1 MSVEFPGKSVVAPPK
16 SSFTMSVLG
25 GGAPAYAWSGGQ
37 SPALNLIPQ
46 EAFTFFLYFF
56 EAWILSSVFGTHQ
69 FIVSSRDPHVSISPG
84 PQAHAQGLTFF
95 SYLGIE
101 FRSSRSHG
109 KHFTTRAV
117 LQAPRK
123 QPLHDFINMMNKSKS
138 LLQSLTQPSNTS
150 RLS

>member
-1 MSVEFPGKSVVAPPK
+1 MVAPPK
-16 SSFTMSVLG
+16 SSFTVCLRMSVLG
-25 GGAPAYAWSGGQ
+25 GGAPAYTWSGGQ
-37 SPALNLIPQ
+37 RPALNLIPQ

-69 FIVSSRDPHVSISPG
+69 FIVSSRDPHVSIFLG
-84 PQAHAQGLTFF
+84 LQTHAQGLTFF
-95 SYLGIE
+95 SHLGIE